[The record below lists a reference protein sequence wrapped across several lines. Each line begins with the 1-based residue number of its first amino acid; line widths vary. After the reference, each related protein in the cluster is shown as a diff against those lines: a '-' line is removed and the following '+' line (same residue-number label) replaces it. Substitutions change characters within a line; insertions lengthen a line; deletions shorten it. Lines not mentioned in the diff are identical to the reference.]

1 MIVKPLIFVKFLT
14 TKKISCFGV
23 LSFKK
28 KKMRACLT
36 VCLLILQFQNF
47 SERIAYMHF
56 DVAHHTH
63 KQTEGYPEVRVYF
76 IYFG

>member
-1 MIVKPLIFVKFLT
+1 
-14 TKKISCFGV
+14 
-23 LSFKK
+23 
-28 KKMRACLT
+28 MRACLT